1 MKAER
6 IQQLKKLIYSTGG
19 GLELCLLQDAIF

>member
-19 GLELCLLQDAIF
+19 GLELCLLLGIKF